1 MKRLNSK
8 LKPIAFATLTALAL
22 SAPIAAQ
29 AEVSAGIS
37 LATMYLWRGQDVSDS
52 APEISGS
59 LDYSHSS
66 GFYAGMWTSSEAPGH
81 SYEQDLYVGYAK
93 SFGDF
98 GIDLAIYEYLYPE
111 TKDDTGKRVPFY
123 ASDISEYMIKL
134 SYTDLSLTTYINTST
149 QDENKNQY
157 FSLDYSYQKFGFHA
171 AFSHFNDSSN
181 NYQDFNVSYALTD
194 NASVT
199 VSKAIGKADIQ
210 KNALVMF
217 SYSIPLKL

>member
-37 LATMYLWRGQDVSDS
+37 LATMYLWRGQDVSNS

-98 GIDLAIYEYLYPE
+98 GIDLAIYEFLPSG
-111 TKDDTGKRVPFY
+111 TDRHIDVGAKTSRWIVARRTTGPTGDDVGLFC
-123 ASDISEYMIKL
+123 ISQGGRK
-134 SYTDLSLTTYINTST
+134 
-149 QDENKNQY
+149 
-157 FSLDYSYQKFGFHA
+157 FSRGSFQ
-171 AFSHFNDSSN
+171 
-181 NYQDFNVSYALTD
+181 
-194 NASVT
+194 
-199 VSKAIGKADIQ
+199 
-210 KNALVMF
+210 
-217 SYSIPLKL
+217 